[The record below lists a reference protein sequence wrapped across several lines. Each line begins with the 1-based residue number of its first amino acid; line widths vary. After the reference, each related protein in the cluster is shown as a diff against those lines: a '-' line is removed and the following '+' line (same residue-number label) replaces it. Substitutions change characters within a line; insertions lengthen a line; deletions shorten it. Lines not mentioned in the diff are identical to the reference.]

1 MADGGG
7 KLWFEMGVKDEV
19 TKQLETAMS
28 AASKLG
34 ENLDSITRNADKLTK
49 ALYKTAEVKDK
60 LETSIGTGKSLGIDT
75 TKLEQGLN
83 KLNEFEKKLKS
94 ISNEDFTSNK
104 GGIKNMMG
112 ADYQQMI
119 KSLTEASKQQN
130 RINNETLKQKQ
141 AALQEEV
148 AMQNKVEQI
157 LTQRRSQR
165 ESQEFEAAQKRLQT
179 EVYTS
184 QKISNA
190 REQEALSD
198 QEWEQRKTDV
208 ARQLATKR
216 LQTQMEAVQKEREAT
231 SQANGQLLGAMDRI
245 QEKGGYMGKI
255 FRELGNQLAMTFSI
269 YGLEQ
274 FLTSIIKI
282 GGEFEQQHVALQNLI
297 GDKQKADE
305 IFGQTKAL
313 AVQSPFSFRELATY
327 TKQLA
332 AFQIPTNELFDTNKR
347 LSDLSAGLGV
357 DMSRIILAYGQVR
370 SATVLRG
377 QELRQFTEA
386 GIPMVQSLAEEFSK
400 MNKKVV
406 TTADVFKLIS
416 ERAVPFEMVKKVL
429 WDMTN
434 QGGKFYN
441 MQYVLSDTLLGKWS
455 NLNDAWEIMLSGF
468 AKGESISGKVMK
480 GFVQGITDAI
490 KGMDTLMPMLSSFL
504 IAVGSVKAA
513 KMLRGVLDG
522 GLGKTQNTFLQAKG
536 VVANQVMEKSVRY
549 GDESLSN
556 REREI
561 LATKKKI
568 TQEDYALLAS
578 SGRLNT
584 LEMSKLYNKKAISR
598 EMLVQLVNEKKI
610 TLEQAQQ
617 IMSSNK
623 LKTAMVSLGG
633 TMKSAMM
640 GLVTSPTVWLTVA
653 LSAISLVME
662 HISELNEQVKKIEDS
677 SMQRYNAL
685 HNTSTDL
692 QKTGKP
698 TNKAELAGAISS
710 MDASLKDNSND
721 YKRIQKEAAG
731 IQDLG
736 DKYDYLSKKLNE
748 TADGYLKIAKNSA
761 MFKIASEASGGL
773 QTTGGFWDTLFSV
786 AQGDWLSD
794 SLEKNLK
801 DWEDYNTQIQK
812 FSTNVGQYSGI
823 INGSIDKVIEKD
835 SSLKAKL
842 KDKTIEDKLRTVA
855 KTGYWK
861 DIQANLQVTNERA
874 GGAAI
879 NYVRA
884 INDTENAWSK
894 IKGNIAKW
902 SANIMQNPKFKG
914 FSEEEKRQAVHDY
927 MASIDGI
934 SEELRRRS
942 EKNILVTM
950 HIKYRYD
957 AQPIQLTQYQQ
968 QTQTGKELMGEVVR
982 KFGNKHY
989 TVKQVNELAPV
1000 DADDATVLTN
1010 IQNRKKALQEQYK
1023 AAKSLG
1029 HDTRAIMEEYKVI
1042 SYLSKSHGLKDKND
1056 SLFNYKKNK
1065 GDQKDKWLDE
1075 MEHRITLLDKYTSL
1089 YEQKRSM
1096 MGESEAK
1103 AEMGKS
1109 VDFKSLT
1116 AMGITDPTKE
1126 VDNLK
1131 KIYDS
1136 LVANQGKST
1145 ERRQKAEDA
1154 YYKWKEAK
1162 EKKVMKDAE
1171 DANKM
1176 AVRNLE
1182 LESKKW
1188 ETYKKW
1194 ADATGNENMA
1204 SSVAFGGT
1212 IQYKSQTE
1220 QLTSDI
1226 NSNPDVRKSGVDASV
1241 LATYS
1246 EGKLG
1251 VMFGDL
1257 SKRSD
1262 GLIEKINKL
1271 REATNK
1277 WTEDSADAFL
1287 KLLENSK
1294 SYDQKIADIDDG
1306 LAKQIFYINSL
1317 KNVSDDDKVKY
1328 INNASDAAD
1337 RDKSKI
1343 KFEQFKEKIDWGTI
1357 FGDLNE
1363 VPKSIMKT
1371 LVQQIRV
1378 FSNTAGNDVTV
1389 IKELTEARVKIEN
1402 ALSEMSPIKTIV
1414 DNFSKGNAISTMIN
1428 KGDWQLNDKTGQ
1440 YEHTVTKAESAKTG
1454 YMVGSKVNKQQ
1465 ADIDETHAYGT
1476 ANTGINK
1483 LVNTFKNLQDVLSP
1497 VVNLFDVLG
1506 NTTLS
1511 DVSQGASS
1519 ALGAA
1524 SGAASGLQAL
1534 GLGSLGPYGA
1544 AAAAGVSVVTS
1555 ILAMHD
1561 KAIDKEINAS
1571 KQRQKEMEELSK
1583 NIKTTLDRTM
1593 GGVYSFKAD
1602 SASLKKL
1609 TDYISTSSYS
1619 GLFGSI
1625 LNTISKSYISSATKT
1640 QLSKVKSEGKD
1651 TTYYDTTLAS
1661 YMVQKDEL
1669 THQRDKESSKKK
1681 KDKDKIADYNQ
1692 QLTELDDKI
1701 KYVAEDM
1708 AKEIYGI
1715 DFKSMSDNI
1724 ASALIDAWAAGESA
1738 VDAYKKTVKDALK
1751 DVLKSV
1757 IAQEYVQTMLAPVE
1771 EKFIEAFKK
1780 SSGKIEVGGD
1790 AYNALSDLI
1799 DSTATVTGQVTD
1811 AMNAAEEIAKK
1822 KGITLKDESSSSSA
1836 SGSIKNVTE
1845 EQASLLVSYMNAT
1858 RSDVSVQKLQ
1868 LEKISKEILPDFS
1881 NTFGGMLASLK
1892 KIEEYTKKS
1901 ADNSDAITKVM
1912 AKLDN
1917 AMAVSNTGGYRLKI

>member
-60 LETSIGTGKSLGIDT
+60 LETSIGTGKALGIDT

-94 ISNEDFTSNK
+94 ISNEDFTNNN
-104 GGIKNMMG
+104 GGVKNMMG

-157 LTQRRSQR
+157 LSQRRSQR
-165 ESQEFEAAQKRLQT
+165 ESQEFESAQKRLQT

-216 LQTQMEAVQKEREAT
+216 LQTQMETVQKEREAT

-245 QEKGGYMGKI
+245 QEKGGYLGKV

-274 FLTSIIKI
+274 FVTSIIKV

-297 GDKQKADE
+297 GDKQKADQV
-305 IFGQTKAL
+305 FSQTKAL

-386 GIPMVQSLAEEFSK
+386 GIPMVQALAEEFTK

-416 ERAVPFEMVKKVL
+416 EKAVPFEMVKKVL
-429 WDMTN
+429 WDMTD

-455 NLNDAWEIMLSGF
+455 NLNDAWEVMLSGF

-480 GFVQGITDAI
+480 GFVQGLTDAI
-490 KGMDTLMPMLSSFL
+490 NGMDTLMPMLASY
-504 IAVGSVKAA
+504 IAAIGIVKAS
-513 KMLRGVLDG
+513 KMFGGVLDG

-556 REREI
+556 REKEI
-561 LATKKKI
+561 LATKKQI

-584 LEMSKLYNKKAISR
+584 LELSKLYNKKAISR

-617 IMSSNK
+617 IMNSSR
-623 LKTAMVSLGG
+623 LGTAMASLGG

-640 GLVTSPTVWLTVA
+640 GLATSPTVWLTVA

-685 HNTSTDL
+685 HNTSSDL

-698 TNKAELAGAISS
+698 TNKAELSSAIST
-710 MDASLKDNSND
+710 MDASLKDNSTD

-748 TADGYLKIAKNSA
+748 TADGYLKVAKNSSI
-761 MFKIASEASGGL
+761 FKIASEASGGL
-773 QTTGGFWDTLFSV
+773 QTTGGFWDTIRS
-786 AQGDWLSD
+786 AISGDWLSD
-794 SLEKNLK
+794 SLEKNLR
-801 DWEDYNTQIQK
+801 DWEDYHTQIQK
-812 FSTNVGQYSGI
+812 FSTDVGQYSGI

-835 SSLKAKL
+835 SSLKEKL
-842 KDKTIEDKLRTVA
+842 KDKAIEDKLKIVA

-861 DIQANLQVTNERA
+861 DIQSNLQVTNERA

-884 INDTENAWSK
+884 INDTENAWNK

-902 SANIMQNPKFKG
+902 SSNIMMNPKFKG

-934 SEELRRRS
+934 SDELRRRS
-942 EKNILVTM
+942 EKSILVTM

-957 AQPIQLTQYQQ
+957 AEPIQLTQYQQ
-968 QTQTGKELMGEVVR
+968 QTQTGKELMGRVVR
-982 KFGNKHY
+982 KFGNKRY
-989 TVKQVNELAPV
+989 TVKQVNELAPMG
-1000 DADDATVLTN
+1000 ADDATVLTN
-1010 IQNRKKALQEQYK
+1010 IQNRRKALQEQYK
-1023 AAKSLG
+1023 AAKALG
-1029 HDTRAIMEEYKVI
+1029 HNTRAIADEYEVI
-1042 SYLSKSHGLKDKND
+1042 SYLSKSYGLKDKND
-1056 SLFNYKKNK
+1056 SLFDYKKNK
-1065 GDQKDKWLDE
+1065 GNKKDTWLDE
-1075 MEHRITLLDKYTSL
+1075 MEHRISMLDKFTSL

-1096 MGESEAK
+1096 MGEAEAK
-1103 AEMGKS
+1103 AEMGKNT
-1109 VDFKSLT
+1109 DFKSLT
-1116 AMGITDPTKE
+1116 SMGITDPTKE
-1126 VDNLK
+1126 VENLK
-1131 KIYDS
+1131 KIYDT
-1136 LVANQGKST
+1136 LVANQGKSQ
-1145 ERRQKAEDA
+1145 ERRQKAEEA

-1162 EKKVMKDAE
+1162 EKKVLKDAE
-1171 DANKM
+1171 DVNKM
-1176 AVRNLE
+1176 NVRNLE

-1194 ADATGNENMA
+1194 SDATGNEKLA

-1212 IQYKSQTE
+1212 MQYKSQTE
-1220 QLTSDI
+1220 QLTADI
-1226 NSNPDVRKSGVDASV
+1226 NANPDVKKNKIDASV

-1246 EGKLG
+1246 EGQLG
-1251 VMFGDL
+1251 TLFGDL

-1287 KLLENSK
+1287 KLVENSK
-1294 SYDQKIADIDDG
+1294 SYDQKIEDIDRG
-1306 LAKQIFYINSL
+1306 LQNQIFYINSL
-1317 KNVSDDDKVKY
+1317 KNLSEDDNVKY
-1328 INNASDAAD
+1328 INSATESAD

-1343 KFEQFKEKIDWGTI
+1343 NFDKFKEKIDWGTI

-1363 VPKSIMKT
+1363 VPKSIIKT

-1378 FSNTAGNDVTV
+1378 FSNTAGSDVTV
-1389 IKELTEARVKIEN
+1389 VKELTESRVKLEN

-1414 DNFSKGNAISTMIN
+1414 DNLNKGNAISTMIS
-1428 KGDWQLNDKTGQ
+1428 KGDWQMNATTGQ
-1440 YEHTVTKAESAKTG
+1440 YEHTVTKEEAGKTG
-1454 YMVGSKVNKQQ
+1454 YMVGSKVSKQQ
-1465 ADIDETHAYGT
+1465 ADIDQTHAYGT
-1476 ANTGINK
+1476 ANTGVTK
-1483 LVNTFKNLQDVLSP
+1483 LVNTFKSLEDVLSP

-1506 NTTLS
+1506 NSTLS
-1511 DVSQGASS
+1511 GVAQAGSS

-1524 SGAASGLQAL
+1524 SSAASGLQSL

-1609 TDYISTSSYS
+1609 NDYIYATP
-1619 GLFGSI
+1619 GDKLFGAI
-1625 LNTISKSYISSATKT
+1625 FGSKSYISSATKT
-1640 QLSKVKSEGKD
+1640 QISKVKSEGKD
-1651 TTYYDTTLAS
+1651 ASYYDTTLAS
-1661 YMVQKDEL
+1661 YMVQRDEL
-1669 THQRDKESSKKK
+1669 THQRDEESSKKK

-1757 IAQEYVQTMLAPVE
+1757 IAQEYVQTILAPVE

-1780 SSGKIEVGGD
+1780 SGGKIEVGGD

-1799 DSTATVTGQVTD
+1799 DSTTTVTGQVTD
-1811 AMNAAEEIAKK
+1811 AMNAAEEIAKQ
-1822 KGITLKDESSSSSA
+1822 KGITLKDETSSSSA

-1868 LEKISKEILPDFS
+1868 LEKISNEILPDFS
-1881 NTFGGMLASLK
+1881 NTLGGMLSSLK
-1892 KIEEYTKKS
+1892 KIEDNTKRS
-1901 ADNSDAITKVM
+1901 ADNSDTITKVM
-1912 AKLDN
+1912 GKLDN
-1917 AMAVSNTGGYRLKI
+1917 ALTISNTGGYRLKI